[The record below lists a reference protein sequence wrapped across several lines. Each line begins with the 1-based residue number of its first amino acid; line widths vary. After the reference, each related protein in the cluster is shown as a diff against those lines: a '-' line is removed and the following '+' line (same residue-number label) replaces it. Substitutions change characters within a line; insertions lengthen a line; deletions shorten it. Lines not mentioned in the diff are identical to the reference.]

1 MQATKDKATF
11 VHNSNFGWERRPG
24 GGGDGELFSLIPRGK
39 CRTVS
44 NRRQI
49 ISRLTKETRVFDSN
63 LRARLIRAELRFAA
77 FGGRIDLYDNEVLI
91 SDTAGFHGVED
102 VRLNIGDALQER
114 STRKD
119 AGKLN
124 YKLYSKASLKAS
136 SRGKCAA
143 NNVSSAGI

>member
-1 MQATKDKATF
+1 MK
-11 VHNSNFGWERRPG
+11 
-24 GGGDGELFSLIPRGK
+24 LFSLILRRKGRGK

-49 ISRLTKETRVFDSN
+49 IPRLTKETRVFDSN
-63 LRARLIRAELRFAA
+63 LRARLIRSSSFAA
-77 FGGRIDLYDNEVLI
+77 FSRGRWGIDLYDNEVLI
-91 SDTAGFHGVED
+91 SDTAGYGMED

-119 AGKLN
+119 AWKLN

-136 SRGKCAA
+136 AEQMRGE
-143 NNVSSAGI
+143 